1 MSEQKIHITR
11 KLLSKRKSLLMHGV
25 GFVTGDPTIELSYPF
40 TFHPGMQVT
49 VTEPG
54 DSKWIYMMLPLEMGS
69 LITDIKIA
77 HHRTGLNSYISL
89 IRLIEQKEPI
99 SATVIYNEKF
109 TNDIPSTCV
118 ISSGCST
125 IVNKS
130 ILLKVCMNFASKD
143 DIIEIGSVEIRY
155 IPNYATLSSID
166 KNERIEEE
174 QEQIFKFNGISK
186 ETEKPFLLELF
197 SQRKKKTILTSKK

>member
-155 IPNYATLSSID
+155 IPSFVSLSDID
-166 KNERIEEE
+166 KNERKYNEPG
-174 QEQIFKFNGISK
+174 QIFKFNGISK

>member
-54 DSKWIYMMLPLEMGS
+54 DSKWIYMMLPLQQGS

-77 HHRTGLNSYISL
+77 HHRTGLNTHISL
-89 IRLIEQKEPI
+89 IRLIEQREPI
-99 SATVIYNEKF
+99 SATVIHNEKF
-109 TNDIPSTCV
+109 TNNMPSTFV
-118 ISSGCST
+118 ISSGCNV
-125 IVNKS
+125 IVGKS
-130 ILLKVCMNFASKD
+130 ILLKVCMNFASKED
-143 DIIEIGSVEIRY
+143 MIEIGSVEIRY
-155 IPNYATLSSID
+155 IPSYVSLSGMD
-166 KNERIEEE
+166 KNERKENEPG
-174 QEQIFKFNGISK
+174 QIFKLNGINKEESK
-186 ETEKPFLLELF
+186 PILSELF
-197 SQRKKKTILTSKK
+197 SLRKKENNF

>member
-54 DSKWIYMMLPLEMGS
+54 DSKWIYMMLPLQQGS

-77 HHRTGLNSYISL
+77 HHRTGLNTHISL
-89 IRLIEQKEPI
+89 IRLIEQREPI
-99 SATVIYNEKF
+99 SATVIHNEKF
-109 TNDIPSTCV
+109 TNNMPSTFV
-118 ISSGCST
+118 ISSGCNV
-125 IVNKS
+125 IVGKS
-130 ILLKVCMNFASKD
+130 ILLKVCMNFASKED
-143 DIIEIGSVEIRY
+143 MIEIGSVEIRY
-155 IPNYATLSSID
+155 IPSYVSLSGMD
-166 KNERIEEE
+166 KNERKENEPG
-174 QEQIFKFNGISK
+174 QIFKLNGINKEKSK
-186 ETEKPFLLELF
+186 PILSELF
-197 SQRKKKTILTSKK
+197 SLRKKENNF

>member
-1 MSEQKIHITR
+1 M
-11 KLLSKRKSLLMHGV
+11 MHGV

-40 TFHPGMQVT
+40 TLHPGMQVT

-155 IPNYATLSSID
+155 IPTYATLSSID
-166 KNERIEEE
+166 KNERIEE
-174 QEQIFKFNGISK
+174 
-186 ETEKPFLLELF
+186 
-197 SQRKKKTILTSKK
+197 

>member
-40 TFHPGMQVT
+40 TLHPGMQVT

-118 ISSGCST
+118 ISFGCST
-125 IVNKS
+125 VVNKS

-155 IPNYATLSSID
+155 IPSFVSLSDID
-166 KNERIEEE
+166 KNERKYNEPG
-174 QEQIFKFNGISK
+174 QIFKFNGISK

>member
-40 TFHPGMQVT
+40 TFHPGMQIT

-109 TNDIPSTCV
+109 TNDIPSTYV
-118 ISSGCST
+118 ISSGCNV
-125 IVNKS
+125 IVGKS
-130 ILLKVCMNFASKD
+130 ILLKVCMNFASKED
-143 DIIEIGSVEIRY
+143 MIEIGSVEIRY
-155 IPNYATLSSID
+155 IPSYVSLSGMD
-166 KNERIEEE
+166 KNERKENEPG
-174 QEQIFKFNGISK
+174 QIFKLNGINKEESK
-186 ETEKPFLLELF
+186 PILSELF
-197 SQRKKKTILTSKK
+197 SLRKKENNF

>member
-40 TFHPGMQVT
+40 TFHPGMQIT

-118 ISSGCST
+118 ISSGCNV
-125 IVNKS
+125 IVGKS
-130 ILLKVCMNFASKD
+130 ILLKVCMNFASKED
-143 DIIEIGSVEIRY
+143 MIEIGSVEIRY
-155 IPNYATLSSID
+155 IPSYVSLSGMD
-166 KNERIEEE
+166 KNERKENEPG
-174 QEQIFKFNGISK
+174 QIFKLNGINKEESK
-186 ETEKPFLLELF
+186 PILSELF
-197 SQRKKKTILTSKK
+197 SLRKKENNF